1 MIMFCNTIVTICK
14 GFFLLGLQGSDS
26 TFLEL
31 YGFTLGS
38 LRINVAA
45 VIVVLRD
52 CESFCEEYF
61 PVDTGTYHIQHYA
74 SFLVF
79 SP

>member
-1 MIMFCNTIVTICK
+1 MIMIMFCNTFVTICK
-14 GFFLLGLQGSDS
+14 GFFLLGL
-26 TFLEL
+26 LEL
-31 YGFTLGS
+31 YGFTLGA

-45 VIVVLRD
+45 VVVVLRD

-74 SFLVF
+74 SFLVC